1 MRTWYVRRLATSD
14 GLVAASAPAE
24 ELRNA
29 ARAWLLGARIVI
41 SVALLRADTIPGWV
55 ARRLFKVLSDAFWEA
70 RAAARL

>member
-55 ARRLFKVLSDAFWEA
+55 ARRPLREQVSV
-70 RAAARL
+70 